1 MIKNEIENNNEA
13 FRVAQEN
20 NSIEAEP
27 KCTPVI
33 SSEKVSVPKFLSFA
47 PLKSKRKLISRS
59 GENERPD
66 VCVDNVLAT
75 DRKKVATIRKPH
87 KPLKCPIYSNVASD
101 NETEVK
107 HMISVN
113 FSSSIDSKL
122 KQKKI
127 SIKVFR

>member
-1 MIKNEIENNNEA
+1 MENNNEA
-13 FRVAQEN
+13 FRVAQVN
-20 NSIEAEP
+20 NSPEAEP

-33 SSEKVSVPKFLSFA
+33 SSEKASVPKFLSFA
-47 PLKSKRKLISRS
+47 PLKLKRKLISRS

-75 DRKKVATIRKPH
+75 DTKKVATIRKPH

-107 HMISVN
+107 HD
-113 FSSSIDSKL
+113 FSLIFSIDSKL